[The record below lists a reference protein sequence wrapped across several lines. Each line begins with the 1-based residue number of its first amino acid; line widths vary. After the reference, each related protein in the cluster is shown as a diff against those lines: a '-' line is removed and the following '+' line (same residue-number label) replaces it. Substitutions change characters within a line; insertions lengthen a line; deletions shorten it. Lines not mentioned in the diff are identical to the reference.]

1 MLSSGAFLTN
11 TWGDSDL
18 LPACLD
24 QLRDRGAGHTRRGSS
39 CQGPLK
45 SIRKRVS

>member
-24 QLRDRGAGHTRRGSS
+24 QLRDRGGRSHSPRILLP
-39 CQGPLK
+39 GPAEVD
-45 SIRKRVS
+45 S